1 MPFELYIWGPA
12 FGLESIDP
20 ECLAAV
26 AYLSL
31 AAPQPGVWSI
41 VPTSSS
47 AVSYALP
54 ALRDSNTGLW
64 VATGFDSIVAFAKKA
79 STEFTDLDAGL
90 TPRQTADAAAFSA
103 FLRAE
108 AAPLLAL
115 SLYVSSANWVA
126 TTRPAYSHIL
136 PFPLTWIE
144 PPAIRESHAAA
155 TAHLGFSSL
164 DTDRSDED
172 DHESSLV
179 AALNS
184 FPDRIRKTVGA
195 NSDKEP
201 ERLQAP
207 KQLIPGANKTLA
219 AALKKSAR
227 VSQALTPEAK
237 AKIRL
242 DEAARSFYSVLALQK
257 GDQKLFLTESA
268 PTSLDCL
275 AYAYLS
281 LMVVPDVP
289 RPFLSDSLSKHYPD
303 LANFATDM
311 QQTCFVHGVVH
322 SIPGLGGEWVV
333 WLWQRVR
340 LHGLE
345 DDVSETELPL
355 GPWRRSVAGAR
366 SRQARTIVGTL
377 ATTAVVVGLLLA
389 YHRLPAFGSRTVVYQ
404 RAPSGLL
411 GLGAA
416 GAFLHA
422 AF

>member
-1 MPFELYIWGPA
+1 M
-12 FGLESIDP
+12 
-20 ECLAAV
+20 
-26 AYLSL
+26 
-31 AAPQPGVWSI
+31 
-41 VPTSSS
+41 
-47 AVSYALP
+47 
-54 ALRDSNTGLW
+54 
-64 VATGFDSIVAFAKKA
+64 ATGFDSIVAFAKKP
-79 STEFTDLDAGL
+79 STDFTDLDAGL
-90 TPRQTADAAAFSA
+90 TPRQAADAAAFSA

-144 PPAIRESHAAA
+144 PPAIREAHAAA

-184 FPDRIRKTVGA
+184 FPDRIRKTVGS
-195 NSDKEP
+195 NRDKEP
-201 ERLQAP
+201 EKEKRQTP
-207 KQLIPGANKTLA
+207 RQQIPGANSKTLA
-219 AALKKSAR
+219 AALKKPTR

-257 GDQKLFLTESA
+257 GDQKLFFTESA

-289 RPFLSDSLSKHYPD
+289 RPFLSDSLSKHHPD

-311 QQTCFVHGVVH
+311 QHTCFGVPRTSSTNPVVALNTIQKTKTSLNPLWLRTLHGIVH

-333 WLWQRVR
+333 WLWQRIR

-345 DDVSETELPL
+345 EDVSEAELPL
-355 GPWRRSVAGAR
+355 RPWRRSVAGAR
-366 SRQARTIVGTL
+366 SRQARTIAGTL
-377 ATTAVVVGLLLA
+377 ATTAFVVGLLLA